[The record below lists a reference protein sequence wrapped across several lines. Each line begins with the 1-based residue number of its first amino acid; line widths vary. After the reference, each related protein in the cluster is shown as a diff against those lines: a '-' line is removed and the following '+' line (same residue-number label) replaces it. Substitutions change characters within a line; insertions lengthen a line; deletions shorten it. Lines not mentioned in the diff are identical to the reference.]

1 MCTTHNAATDNLRH
15 VSRQLLQH
23 GVTSYCPTLI
33 SLPPSQY
40 RTILPTIARHCLPTA
55 AAHRP
60 KSDNM
65 DGANMLGIHL
75 EGPFFARNKHGAHS
89 THYISVPWKGILSLD
104 EVYGTNFATQNT
116 NEENVNGSSSS
127 ELDAVTSKIRIIT
140 LAPELHGSS
149 EILLHFSRQS
159 SVTCSDGSSN
169 VVVSMGHTNA
179 TYVQARQA
187 VSLGA
192 TLTTHLYNAMT
203 SFHHRDAGVIGV
215 ALGFGA
221 SPEEELNG
229 KYDNGSCTASQS
241 RDESSS
247 PFYSLIVDGIHSSP
261 AAIRMAYNANPNK
274 LVLVTDAISAMGM
287 KTNKNNE
294 GTGQYYTL
302 GEHVQVELIDHAT
315 HRTATISNTS
325 TLAGSVGS
333 MEQSVRLLR
342 EYTRCGTEYA
352 LLCATLHPAQ
362 VLQIQDKRG
371 CIDVNRMADLVLLD
385 EEKMEVLKTWVN
397 GRLVFEKGDTDR

>member
-1 MCTTHNAATDNLRH
+1 
-15 VSRQLLQH
+15 
-23 GVTSYCPTLI
+23 
-33 SLPPSQY
+33 
-40 RTILPTIARHCLPTA
+40 
-55 AAHRP
+55 
-60 KSDNM
+60 
-65 DGANMLGIHL
+65 
-75 EGPFFARNKHGAHS
+75 
-89 THYISVPWKGILSLD
+89 
-104 EVYGTNFATQNT
+104 
-116 NEENVNGSSSS
+116 
-127 ELDAVTSKIRIIT
+127 
-140 LAPELHGSS
+140 
-149 EILLHFSRQS
+149 
-159 SVTCSDGSSN
+159 
-169 VVVSMGHTNA
+169 
-179 TYVQARQA
+179 
-187 VSLGA
+187 
-192 TLTTHLYNAMT
+192 
-203 SFHHRDAGVIGV
+203 
-215 ALGFGA
+215 
-221 SPEEELNG
+221 
-229 KYDNGSCTASQS
+229 
-241 RDESSS
+241 
-247 PFYSLIVDGIHSSP
+247 
-261 AAIRMAYNANPNK
+261 MAYNANPNK

-315 HRTATISNTS
+315 HRTATISNMS